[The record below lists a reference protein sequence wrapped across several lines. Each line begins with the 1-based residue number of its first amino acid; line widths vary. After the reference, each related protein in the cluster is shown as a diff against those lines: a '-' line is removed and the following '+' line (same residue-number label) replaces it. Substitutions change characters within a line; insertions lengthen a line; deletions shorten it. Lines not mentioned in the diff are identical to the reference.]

1 VRSCDLPNNANGHD
15 IQICLGDERSNTG
28 PINHACLPLQHHVSF
43 LDMNYDERE
52 GVDSSQHKHRPTRP
66 TVEHH
71 KFFMRN
77 SSQIRDVIEF

>member
-52 GVDSSQHKHRPTRP
+52 GVD
-66 TVEHH
+66 
-71 KFFMRN
+71 
-77 SSQIRDVIEF
+77 